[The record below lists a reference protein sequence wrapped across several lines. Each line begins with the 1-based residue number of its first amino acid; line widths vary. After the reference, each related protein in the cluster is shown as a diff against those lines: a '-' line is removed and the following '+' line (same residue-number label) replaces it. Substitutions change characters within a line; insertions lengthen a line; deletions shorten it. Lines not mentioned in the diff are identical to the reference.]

1 MPKIAGKNIPYEDK
15 PKFKGQNPA
24 AREASKMGQELEY
37 IPLNSIESEFPIEN
51 AMERSENYQLG
62 GEVQPPTSPSMGRRS
77 RPMSTINTSRYKK
90 GGKV

>member
-15 PKFKGQNPA
+15 PEFKDQNPA
-24 AREASKMGQELEY
+24 VKEASKMGQELEY
-37 IPLNSIESEFPIEN
+37 IPLKSIEPEFPISN

-62 GEVQPPTSPSMGRRS
+62 GEVQRPNIAPPTEPS
-77 RPMSTINTSRYKK
+77 ITSQVPTYKK